1 MYGIDIDDRAAQL
14 AGFALMMKG
23 RKHSRRFFKKEV
35 SLNITS
41 FQNIDSNPKFENAKV
56 LGSLIKISKVEA
68 DNIKI
73 NDTSLFYERDL
84 QLKKQADLLS
94 NKYDIIV
101 TNPPY
106 LNSSYMNGVLKQFI
120 EKEYTDTK
128 SDLFASFLIQVTNFA
143 KKDGLI
149 GFICPYV
156 WMFIQS
162 HEKLREYILENTT
175 VSSLCKSSAKS
186 ELAYII

>member
-1 MYGIDIDDRAAQL
+1 
-14 AGFALMMKG
+14 
-23 RKHSRRFFKKEV
+23 
-35 SLNITS
+35 
-41 FQNIDSNPKFENAKV
+41 
-56 LGSLIKISKVEA
+56 
-68 DNIKI
+68 
-73 NDTSLFYERDL
+73 
-84 QLKKQADLLS
+84 
-94 NKYDIIV
+94 
-101 TNPPY
+101 
-106 LNSSYMNGVLKQFI
+106 MNGVLKQFI